1 MIVGEPFG
9 GKTSAYR
16 VLAAALG
23 DICEKGLMEENKVQ
37 ITVINPKSITMG
49 QLYGQF
55 DPVSH
60 EVSGFCLTSRTY
72 LDLLTASAKINQS
85 GSQFPCIST
94 VQGRPL
100 FQE

>member
-1 MIVGEPFG
+1 MG
-9 GKTSAYR
+9 GKTQ
-16 VLAAALG
+16 VLKTLAEAMTMLNHEG
-23 DICEKGLMEENKVQ
+23 HSEEYEKVMYK
-37 ITVINPKSITMG
+37 IINPKSITMG

-60 EVSGFCLTSRTY
+60 EVSGFCLTPWTY
-72 LDLLTASAKINQS
+72 LDRLTASAKINQS

-94 VQGRPL
+94 VQRRPL